1 MWICCA
7 TECQS
12 GMHPCSFIRILLLLA
27 PLSRLHN
34 KLSAQLLRSALPMMN
49 TESIRNSILVIDDD
63 PDILDVVSLVL
74 SSEGYSVRTAHD
86 RDEGLALLSNHYHP
100 DALLLDWAMP
110 GLAIE
115 PFLNE
120 VRKLGLHEQTIL

>member
-1 MWICCA
+1 
-7 TECQS
+7 
-12 GMHPCSFIRILLLLA
+12 
-27 PLSRLHN
+27 
-34 KLSAQLLRSALPMMN
+34 MMN
-49 TESIRNSILVIDDD
+49 TDSFRNSILVIDDD

-74 SSEGYSVRTAHD
+74 SSEGYNVRTAHD

-120 VRKLGLHEQTIL
+120 VRKLGLHEQTILVTAGFRAADKAKELGLRRFLAKPFDYSALLDAVKSSLPR